1 MHRHPLAPRRR
12 PTRAA
17 SRALAAALLAALA
30 PLAPART
37 AGAQPAD
44 TIARSTKPLFT
55 SRDALVAGGFVLG
68 TMAVIPLDR
77 PAARLLQDSTR
88 QASRFLRHQATNV
101 RLIAEPGSL
110 IIGGTLYA
118 VGRLAG
124 NERMADLG
132 LHGTEAI
139 GVGLGVVTV
148 AKILA
153 GRARPYV
160 DLEDPRDFGF
170 GRGLRHEEYRSF
182 PSGHT
187 VMAFSAAAAVTSE
200 TSRWWPS
207 SRWYVGPLMYGGA
220 SLVGASRMYNNKH
233 WASDVLVGAAVGTF
247 SGLKVV
253 RYHHSHPSNK
263 IDDWLLAG
271 SIVPARGG
279 GHTLRLTIIPR

>member
-1 MHRHPLAPRRR
+1 VHRHPFAPGR
-12 PTRAA
+12 PARAA
-17 SRALAAALLAALA
+17 AGRALLAIAA
-30 PLAPART
+30 AIVPLAPA
-37 AGAQPAD
+37 ASVASAQPAD
-44 TIARSTKPLFT
+44 TIARSRKPLFT
-55 SRDALVAGGFVLG
+55 SSDAIAAGAFTLA
-68 TMAVIPLDR
+68 TLAVIPLDR
-77 PAARLLQDSTR
+77 PAARVLQDSTR

-118 VGRLAG
+118 VGRLSG

-148 AKILA
+148 AKVLA

-160 DLEDPRDFGF
+160 NLDDPRDFRL

-200 TSRWWPS
+200 TTRWWPS

-220 SLVGASRMYNNKH
+220 SLVGLSRMYNNKH

-253 RYHHSHPSNK
+253 RYHHSHPGNR
-263 IDDWLLAG
+263 IDRWLLGGA
-271 SIVPARGG
+271 IVPAKGG
-279 GHTLRLTIIPR
+279 GHALRVTIIPR